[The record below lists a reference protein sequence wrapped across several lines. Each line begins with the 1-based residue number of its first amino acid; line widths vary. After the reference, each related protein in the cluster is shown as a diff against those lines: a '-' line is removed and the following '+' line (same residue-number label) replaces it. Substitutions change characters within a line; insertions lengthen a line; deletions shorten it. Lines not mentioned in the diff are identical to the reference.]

1 MSGGVPVLHYQFWHQ
16 FTIDDLRLL
25 VSLLNGT
32 PAQLIADIDEPLTM
46 NRAQQ
51 RTFGFLISYIGNL
64 NMKSIRLFLRF
75 VTGSAVRIG
84 KDITVEF
91 NSLFGL
97 ESQPIVHTCTCTL
110 ELPITY
116 STLIEFTNEF
126 DNVLS
131 DDNVRIMDTI

>member
-1 MSGGVPVLHYQFWHQ
+1 MFQF
-16 FTIDDLRLL
+16 FIINFGTSSPLTIYAYLFL
-25 VSLLNGT
+25 GT

-51 RTFGFLISYIGNL
+51 KTFGFLISYIGNL
-64 NMKSIRLFLRF
+64 NMKSMRLFLHF

-84 KDITVEF
+84 KHIAVEF

-97 ESQPIVHTCTCTL
+97 EHRPIAHTCTCTL
-110 ELPITY
+110 ELPIIY

-131 DDNVRIMDTI
+131 DDNVWIMDTI

>member
-1 MSGGVPVLHYQFWHQ
+1 MSH
-16 FTIDDLRLL
+16 
-25 VSLLNGT
+25 
-32 PAQLIADIDEPLTM
+32 ALTM

-64 NMKSIRLFLRF
+64 NMKSMRLFFHF

-84 KDITVEF
+84 KHIAVEF

-97 ESQPIVHTCTCTL
+97 ERRPIAHTCTCTL

-131 DDNVRIMDTI
+131 DDNVWIMDTI